1 MKAHVCSRRCCV
13 TLLLAAPV
21 ALAVPAKAAKAAA
34 ETDVIPAGALIQPGE
49 LAGVLNNAPPTILQ
63 VGFSKLYE
71 QAHIP
76 GSIYAG
82 PGRSADGLANLK
94 AHAETLPRH
103 APLVIYCGCCPWNRC
118 PNMGAAWTT
127 LKDMGFTRVKALH
140 IPDNFGQ
147 DWADKGYPV
156 ARGAA

>member
-1 MKAHVCSRRCCV
+1 MHNQPCHRRCCIG
-13 TLLLAAPV
+13 LLLTAPML
-21 ALAVPAKAAKAAA
+21 LAVPARAA
-34 ETDVIPAGALIQPGE
+34 ETVVHADVIPASALMAPGE
-49 LAGVLNNAPPTILQ
+49 LAAVLNNAPPTILQ

-76 GSIYAG
+76 GSVYAG
-82 PGRSADGLANLK
+82 PGRSAEGLANLK

-103 APLVIYCGCCPWNRC
+103 APLVIYCGCCPWDRC
-118 PNMGAAWTT
+118 PNMGAAYGA
-127 LKDMGFTRVKALH
+127 LVQMGFTRLKALH

-156 ARGAA
+156 ARGA